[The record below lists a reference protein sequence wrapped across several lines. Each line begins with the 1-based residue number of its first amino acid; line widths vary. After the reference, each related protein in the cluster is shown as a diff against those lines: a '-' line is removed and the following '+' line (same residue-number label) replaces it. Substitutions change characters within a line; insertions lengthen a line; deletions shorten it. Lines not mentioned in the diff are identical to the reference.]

1 MEKEIYFS
9 QVYLEELLKKKK
21 MHEYVTDNDY
31 KIQDLFIDL
40 LKNETIYDYEK
51 FNKYIICCL
60 FDYVPAIRDSEDSWN
75 NTYYAFKSNTA
86 FEDLSNKFSS
96 LELRLK
102 IMRYILKN
110 INAIWSDKYERIFI
124 ENECCRIINK
134 TLNEL
139 EQAKYDYMPRPDFK
153 KLLDDPNFLKE
164 KTPSRRWREAHPDEQ
179 FPAPLLGNNHSIED
193 DISST
198 NTPVQEAVEVLEP
211 SYDIQLSAVN
221 SQPSAAAL
229 YPFMKCKDNTE
240 EVIGLLRRY
249 MDGKNRNKPKD
260 IMMPVRA
267 ALDARVIR
275 KPTYTEFKAAF
286 PEFVPRAKSSF
297 DGYLKIEKF
306 ENQHPYYGV
315 GAFLDMVS
323 EFKQLKKESGIG

>member
-1 MEKEIYFS
+1 MEDIFWNKYN
-9 QVYLEELLKKKK
+9 LEEELKKKK
-21 MHEYVTDNDY
+21 MFEYETYKDY
-31 KIQDLFIDL
+31 DIYDLFIDL
-40 LKNETIYDYEK
+40 LKNETIYDYDK
-51 FNKYIICCL
+51 FDNDIIAGL
-60 FDYVPAIRDSEDSWN
+60 FDYVNAIRDSEGSWN

-110 INAIWSDKYERIFI
+110 INAIWSDKYDIEFI

-139 EQAKYDYMPRPDFK
+139 EQAKYDYMPRPDLK

-211 SYDIQLSAVN
+211 SYDMQPS
-221 SQPSAAAL
+221 SRSPQPSADAL
-229 YPFMKCKDNTE
+229 YPFVVQQEKAE

-249 MDGKNRNKPKD
+249 LEGINSNKPKD
-260 IMMPVRA
+260 LMMPVRA
-267 ALDARVIR
+267 AFDAGAIL
-275 KPTYTEFKAAF
+275 KPTYAKFKMAF
-286 PEFVPRAKSSF
+286 PTLAPKNKSSF
-297 DGYLKIEKF
+297 DMYLRPDIT
-306 ENQHPYYGV
+306 HPYELIP
-315 GAFLDMVS
+315 AFARIVED
-323 EFKQLKKESGIG
+323 FRNCIG

>member
-1 MEKEIYFS
+1 MEDILWNKN
-9 QVYLEELLKKKK
+9 YLEEQLNKKKLF
-21 MHEYVTDNDY
+21 DY
-31 KIQDLFIDL
+31 ETYKDFEIEDLFIDL
-40 LKNETIYDYEK
+40 LKNETIDDYGT
-51 FNKYIICCL
+51 FDNNIITGL
-60 FDYVPAIRDSEDSWN
+60 FEYENAIRDSEDSWN
-75 NTYYAFKSNTA
+75 NTYYAFKSETA
-86 FEDLSNKFSS
+86 LEDFSNNFSS

-102 IMRYILKN
+102 IMCYILKN
-110 INAIWSDKYERIFI
+110 INAIWSYKYDRKFI

-179 FPAPLLGNNHSIED
+179 SPAPLLGNNHSIED

-221 SQPSAAAL
+221 PQPSAAAL
-229 YPFMKCKDNTE
+229 YPFMKCKDKAE

-275 KPTYTEFKAAF
+275 KPTYTEFQAAF

-297 DGYLKIEKF
+297 DDYLKIEKF

-323 EFKQLKKESGIG
+323 EFEQLKKESGIG